1 MEALVLGI
9 DNSLIP
15 VEIGT
20 CNEIY
25 KYLCLTVK
33 LHNLHT
39 DQSEHSASTLQ
50 LQLCSTLLYRAPF
63 VRAVNFID
71 YACEFY
77 KICFAENNENLIT
90 LICVVKVFEEYYH

>member
-20 CNEIY
+20 CNEKH
-25 KYLCLTVK
+25 KYLSLTVK

-39 DQSEHSASTLQ
+39 DQSEHLTSTIQ
-50 LQLCSTLLYRAPF
+50 LQLCST
-63 VRAVNFID
+63 
-71 YACEFY
+71 
-77 KICFAENNENLIT
+77 
-90 LICVVKVFEEYYH
+90 

>member
-20 CNEIY
+20 CNEIH

-39 DQSEHSASTLQ
+39 DQSEHPALTMQ
-50 LQLCSTLLYRAPF
+50 LQLYSTLLTQGTF
-63 VRAVNFID
+63 
-71 YACEFY
+71 CESCKF
-77 KICFAENNENLIT
+77 
-90 LICVVKVFEEYYH
+90 H